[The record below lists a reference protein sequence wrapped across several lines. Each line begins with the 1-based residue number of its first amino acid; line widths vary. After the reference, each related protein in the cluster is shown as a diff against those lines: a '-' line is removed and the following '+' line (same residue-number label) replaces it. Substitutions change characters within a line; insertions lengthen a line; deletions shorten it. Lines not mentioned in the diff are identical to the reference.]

1 MDVKRFGQP
10 FFMGKSK
17 ACGRLAG
24 RKLRLSH
31 KDNLWASKAYR
42 KRHNTTIY
50 KTPLE
55 GTAMASG
62 IVVGKVAVEAKQP
75 NSAIRKAVRV
85 QLKKNSKVITAFVP
99 RDGSLR
105 LIDDN
110 DRVLIAGMGRSGRS
124 VGDLPGVRFKVIKVA
139 GFSLLALWLGK
150 KEKPRS

>member
-1 MDVKRFGQP
+1 
-10 FFMGKSK
+10 
-17 ACGRLAG
+17 
-24 RKLRLSH
+24 
-31 KDNLWASKAYR
+31 
-42 KRHNTTIY
+42 
-50 KTPLE
+50 
-55 GTAMASG
+55 
-62 IVVGKVAVEAKQP
+62 
-75 NSAIRKAVRV
+75 
-85 QLKKNSKVITAFVP
+85 VP

>member
-1 MDVKRFGQP
+1 MAWP
-10 FFMGKSK
+10 FEMGKSK
-17 ACGRLAG
+17 ACGRQAA
-24 RKLRLSH
+24 RKLRIAH
-31 KDNLWASKAYR
+31 RNNLWAMKSFR
-42 KRHNTTIY
+42 KRQGTTIY

-55 GTAMASG
+55 GVAMASG